1 MKRMKNILI
10 VLFIILL
17 NILNPQ
23 YLLAIDLKFNR
34 LTAENGLPY
43 STANVMLQ
51 DDNGF
56 LWIGT
61 HTGLCRYDGINTEI
75 YSEFENRQVRSLE
88 ETEGNWLWVGM
99 ENGLA
104 RINLKTRKMES
115 ILCEGKKELQRV
127 STIHW
132 GKDEKVYVAAIDGLF
147 VYDKGILTHVIADE
161 GQVFSILENTLTDY
175 WLLTEKA
182 LLNLD
187 TKTGKVTR
195 YAWPLKFNP
204 FFLASLNSHKN
215 VLYISAEYNSMLRFD
230 MKNRRFMN
238 EFAIEDKKRTYP
250 LIIDG
255 GQLFVNTTWGIEVLS
270 CTTNRLQYTIV
281 ADDDMKNGLRSN
293 QFYSMYKK
301 GTTLWGNRL
310 FTD

>member
-1 MKRMKNILI
+1 MYICREQNVKRMKNILV

-23 YLLAIDLKFNR
+23 YLLARDLKFNR

-75 YSEFENRQVRSLE
+75 YSEFENKQVRALA

-127 STIHW
+127 SAIHW
-132 GKDEKVYVAAIDGLF
+132 GKDEKVYVAAIAGLF
-147 VYDKGILTHVIADE
+147 VYDKGVLSHVIADE

-182 LLNLD
+182 LLNLE
-187 TKTGKVTR
+187 TKTGKVTK

-204 FFLASLNSHKN
+204 FFQASLNSYKN

-230 MKNRRFMN
+230 MKSRRFMN
-238 EFAIEDKKRTYP
+238 EFAMEDKKRTYP

-255 GQLFVNTTWGIEVLS
+255 GRQDV
-270 CTTNRLQYTIV
+270 
-281 ADDDMKNGLRSN
+281 K
-293 QFYSMYKK
+293 FY
-301 GTTLWGNRL
+301 N
-310 FTD
+310 